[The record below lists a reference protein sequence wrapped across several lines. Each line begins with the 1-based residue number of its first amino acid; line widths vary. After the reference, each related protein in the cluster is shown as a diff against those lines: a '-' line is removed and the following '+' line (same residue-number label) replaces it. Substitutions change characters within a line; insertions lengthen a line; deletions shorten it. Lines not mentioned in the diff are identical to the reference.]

1 MITKGERERV
11 RNTPRY
17 RQTERQREYIIELR
31 GRKSV
36 RETTK
41 RKNEIERQTQ
51 KEKQTQSL
59 GDRGKIKE

>member
-1 MITKGERERV
+1 V

-41 RKNEIERQTQ
+41 RKNEIERQRQ

-59 GDRGKIKE
+59 GDRDKIKE

>member
-1 MITKGERERV
+1 V

-41 RKNEIERQTQ
+41 RKNEIKRQTQ